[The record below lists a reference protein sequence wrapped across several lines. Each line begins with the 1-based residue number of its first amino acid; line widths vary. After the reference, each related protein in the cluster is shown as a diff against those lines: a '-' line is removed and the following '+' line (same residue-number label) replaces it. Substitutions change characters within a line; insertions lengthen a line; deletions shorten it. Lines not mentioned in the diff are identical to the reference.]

1 MTFPAATYSLAF
13 LTNLGGPDLI
23 VIALIGL
30 LIFGKR
36 LPEVGKNLG
45 QAIVGFKKGLK
56 EAGEEVREGTESLT
70 EPLDTPAEKPN
81 PYRPVIKATTPA
93 KKMLRPASEEP

>member
-1 MTFPAATYSLAF
+1 MTLAAATYSLAF
-13 LTNLGGPDLI
+13 IGNLGGPDLL

-56 EAGEEVREGTESLT
+56 EVGEEVREGTESLREPT
-70 EPLDTPAEKPN
+70 EAPEAKPN
-81 PYRPVIKATTPA
+81 PYRNTVKASPPA